1 MYDKNQGILGYIF
14 PGDGAIS
21 RQDRI
26 RQDPYKERR
35 LKMDTVKINKGNTRL
50 IAHRGLS
57 GLETEN
63 SIPAFVAAGNRSYYG
78 VETDTH
84 VTSDGI
90 FIILHDDST
99 GRVAQD
105 DIKVEESSY
114 GLIRKI
120 VLKDMCPAAGT
131 EPVALE
137 GRQDLVIPNLREY
150 IGICQKYGKVC
161 ILELKNEFLPEDIR
175 RLVEEIRNLCYLE
188 HVVFISFALS
198 NLICL
203 RELLPTQEL
212 YYLTGEYNAE
222 VLKALKQY
230 RLGLDIYY
238 KALTKETVEELH
250 REGIPVNCWTCD
262 NREDAER
269 LVSWGVDFITTNIL
283 E

>member
-1 MYDKNQGILGYIF
+1 
-14 PGDGAIS
+14 
-21 RQDRI
+21 
-26 RQDPYKERR
+26 
-35 LKMDTVKINKGNTRL
+35 MDTVKINKGSTRL

-84 VTSDGI
+84 VTSDGK

-99 GRVAQD
+99 GRVALD

-114 GLIRKI
+114 GLIRKL

-131 EPVALE
+131 EQITWE
-137 GRQDLVIPNLREY
+137 GRQDLVIPNLQEY
-150 IGICQKYGKVC
+150 IGICQRYGKVC

-175 RLVEEIRNLCYLE
+175 RLVEEIRSLCYLE
-188 HVVFISFALS
+188 HVVFISFALG
-198 NLICL
+198 NLISL
-203 RELLPTQEL
+203 RELLPGQEL

-222 VLKALKQY
+222 VRKALKQY

-250 REGIPVNCWTCD
+250 NEGILVNCWTCD